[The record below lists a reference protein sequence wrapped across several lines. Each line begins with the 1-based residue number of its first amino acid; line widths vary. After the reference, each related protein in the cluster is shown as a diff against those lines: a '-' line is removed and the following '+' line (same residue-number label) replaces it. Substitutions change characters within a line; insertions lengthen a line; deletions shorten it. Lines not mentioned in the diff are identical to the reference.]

1 VIVATYPIV
10 VTDKLH
16 ECRDFYTR
24 WFRLSVVF
32 EASWI
37 VVLGSDGGAPVVAF
51 VHPHHPSTPPEPGPF
66 SGDGMFLTL
75 QVEDAA
81 AEYSR
86 LREAGLECVLEL
98 TDEPWGQ
105 RRFATIDPAECGS
118 TWWSRRSLPKAGGTS
133 TFDRPTG
140 RRPHRRA
147 ATLVRRAPVA
157 QLDRA
162 SVYGTEGLRFES

>member
-24 WFRLSVVF
+24 WFGLSVIF

-37 VVLGSDGGAPVVAF
+37 AVLSIDGEAPTVAF
-51 VHPHHPSTPPEPGPF
+51 MHTKHPSTPPEPSAF
-66 SGDGMFLTL
+66 TGDGTFLTM

-81 AEYSR
+81 AEYER
-86 LREAGLECVLEL
+86 IMAAGLSCALEL

-105 RRFATIDPAECGS
+105 RRFAAVDPAGMWVDVVEQTEPAEG
-118 TWWSRRSLPKAGGTS
+118 WWDGYL
-133 TFDRPTG
+133 
-140 RRPHRRA
+140 
-147 ATLVRRAPVA
+147 
-157 QLDRA
+157 
-162 SVYGTEGLRFES
+162 

>member
-24 WFRLSVVF
+24 WFGLSVIF

-37 VVLGSDGGAPVVAF
+37 VVLSIDGEAPTVAF
-51 VHPHHPSTPPEPGPF
+51 MHLEHPSTPPNPAAF
-66 SGDGMFLTL
+66 TGDGTFLTL

-86 LREAGLECVLEL
+86 VREAGLECALEL
-98 TDEPWGQ
+98 KDEPWGQ
-105 RRFATIDPAECGS
+105 RRFAAVDPAGMWVDVVEQTEPAEG
-118 TWWSRRSLPKAGGTS
+118 WWDEYL
-133 TFDRPTG
+133 
-140 RRPHRRA
+140 
-147 ATLVRRAPVA
+147 
-157 QLDRA
+157 
-162 SVYGTEGLRFES
+162 

>member
-24 WFRLSVVF
+24 WFGLSGIF

-37 VVLGSDGGAPVVAF
+37 VVLSSDGEAPTVAF
-51 VHPHHPSTPPEPGPF
+51 MHPLHPSTPPDPGPF
-66 SGDGMFLTL
+66 TGDGAFLTL

-86 LREAGLECVLEL
+86 IREAGLSFALEL

-105 RRFATIDPAECGS
+105 RRFAAIDPAGMWVDVVEQTEPAAG
-118 TWWSRRSLPKAGGTS
+118 WWDPYL
-133 TFDRPTG
+133 
-140 RRPHRRA
+140 
-147 ATLVRRAPVA
+147 
-157 QLDRA
+157 
-162 SVYGTEGLRFES
+162 